1 MALLADLISS
11 LRTFRRAPAL
21 TSVLL
26 LTIALGIGSN
36 ATVLGFIRGLVAR
49 EPPLPGIES
58 IVSIFARDADAF
70 GPVSFEEVLA
80 LQKHPES
87 FESLGAVRESQSTV
101 TIAGRLAVL
110 SVASVTDG
118 LAALLTLPTQDG
130 IVISHRV
137 WRDEFGAS
145 AGIPEAQIT
154 MDGVDHRIAGVAPE
168 WLDGVYI
175 GRAVDVWVPLRPE
188 SLRGSERT
196 SRTFWVLGRLRAGT
210 SAGSAQTSLNAN
222 RTGDRT
228 MAVHPY
234 TGVTPDVIS
243 GFSRLER
250 LLPLA
255 AGFVF
260 FIACANVAAFLLSR
274 ASARSHETAV
284 RVAIGASRRQLGRQL
299 LADSL
304 VISVAGAA
312 AGALLAS
319 WTAGI
324 IPALLF
330 EQDAEH
336 LVSAP
341 DVIGI
346 VQVSAI
352 CLAITVACGLVPLFE
367 LRDDDP
373 VAVLRRESAGP
384 SMAMRR
390 LRTGLVVAQMAC
402 CCVLVITT
410 GMLLE
415 GFRAA
420 LRTGAGQRLGEPL
433 LATVQAQSG
442 VRPAEGLEYLR
453 KVEDAALSVRGVTS
467 AAWVGSLPGSRPLWQ
482 PVRVEPPGLA
492 SRDVVIDV
500 AAFTPRTRGDD
511 SVAAG
516 GGPDVRRPRYAGKLP
531 RGHRQRRG
539 GERIVR
545 WRRGRPVHR
554 RSREAARRDRRR
566 RGHAHT
572 SGRLSISTDDLLL
585 RRSDG
590 AAPGPHGS
598 ADVPADR
605 AANADADRC
614 ARHDDRVAGIFFD
627 HGIACGRGCRA
638 VRVAAIGLPHR
649 RPQSRSRRALLRRS
663 RRGRRDYR
671 QRRTPD
677 GDRRRRSL
685 GAARHVT
692 AAPRANPVSADG
704 AGLSAADDARSWMP
718 RKRSDML
725 VAAVRRALIGVPGGA
740 VLPAVMTLDAHLS
753 RTALAPQ
760 RIATL
765 LVSASALLGLLLGG
779 LGMYGALADSAR
791 RQRRE
796 IALRIA
802 LGAQSWRVVRQVVA
816 EGIRLAGVG
825 TLAGLLGALLAARG
839 LTRISPGA
847 DAAAAWVW
855 LAAPVVLLT
864 AVCIASVLPARRAL
878 AVSPLTI
885 MRDN

>member
-21 TSVLL
+21 TSALL

-58 IVSIFARDADAF
+58 IVSIFARDAQDAF

-80 LQKHPES
+80 LQKHSES

-145 AGIPEAQIT
+145 AGIREAQIT
-154 MDGVDHRIAGVAPE
+154 MDGVDRRIAGVAPE
-168 WLDGVYI
+168 WLDGLYI

-255 AGFVF
+255 AGGVF

-304 VISVAGAA
+304 VISAAGAA

-367 LRDDDP
+367 LQATMTRWRSCGGRAR
-373 VAVLRRESAGP
+373 VRRWRCDG
-384 SMAMRR
+384 
-390 LRTGLVVAQMAC
+390 C
-402 CCVLVITT
+402 
-410 GMLLE
+410 
-415 GFRAA
+415 
-420 LRTGAGQRLGEPL
+420 
-433 LATVQAQSG
+433 
-442 VRPAEGLEYLR
+442 
-453 KVEDAALSVRGVTS
+453 
-467 AAWVGSLPGSRPLWQ
+467 
-482 PVRVEPPGLA
+482 
-492 SRDVVIDV
+492 
-500 AAFTPRTRGDD
+500 
-511 SVAAG
+511 
-516 GGPDVRRPRYAGKLP
+516 GPDSS
-531 RGHRQRRG
+531 
-539 GERIVR
+539 
-545 WRRGRPVHR
+545 WRKWH
-554 RSREAARRDRRR
+554 
-566 RGHAHT
+566 
-572 SGRLSISTDDLLL
+572 
-585 RRSDG
+585 
-590 AAPGPHGS
+590 
-598 ADVPADR
+598 
-605 AANADADRC
+605 
-614 ARHDDRVAGIFFD
+614 
-627 HGIACGRGCRA
+627 
-638 VRVAAIGLPHR
+638 
-649 RPQSRSRRALLRRS
+649 
-663 RRGRRDYR
+663 
-671 QRRTPD
+671 
-677 GDRRRRSL
+677 
-685 GAARHVT
+685 
-692 AAPRANPVSADG
+692 
-704 AGLSAADDARSWMP
+704 
-718 RKRSDML
+718 
-725 VAAVRRALIGVPGGA
+725 AAVC
-740 VLPAVMTLDAHLS
+740 S
-753 RTALAPQ
+753 
-760 RIATL
+760 
-765 LVSASALLGLLLGG
+765 
-779 LGMYGALADSAR
+779 
-791 RQRRE
+791 
-796 IALRIA
+796 
-802 LGAQSWRVVRQVVA
+802 
-816 EGIRLAGVG
+816 
-825 TLAGLLGALLAARG
+825 
-839 LTRISPGA
+839 
-847 DAAAAWVW
+847 
-855 LAAPVVLLT
+855 
-864 AVCIASVLPARRAL
+864 
-878 AVSPLTI
+878 
-885 MRDN
+885 